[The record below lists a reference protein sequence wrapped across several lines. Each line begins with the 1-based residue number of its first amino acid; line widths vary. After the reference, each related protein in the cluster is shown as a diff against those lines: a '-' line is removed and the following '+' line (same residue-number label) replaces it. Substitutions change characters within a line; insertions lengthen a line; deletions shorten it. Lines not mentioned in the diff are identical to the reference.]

1 MPNLSRTHGNLGK
14 NPAHPH
20 RTTVLRRHTRHRFS
34 PPATHQPQTTAPSR
48 PRRSLAACASSA
60 PLVSPSV
67 VCYRSRAVNALA
79 CRVETAERAL
89 LASGRGLHATDSLY
103 RAMTPHAFRASAPP
117 QAESKQATR
126 TRACPLRDETLL
138 SPPPP
143 TSPPL
148 RRRASH
154 VRCSSAAQPT
164 SSPRGRKIGGRPAR
178 AGTHRSNERGK
189 RKKKYPRGGRNE
201 RLGECRRTLRPLVGR
216 VEKTIIKAKSIN
228 WRLRRRRAARAHRP
242 PHPNPPLPQHGS
254 RRSSL
259 ASP

>member
-189 RKKKYPRGGRNE
+189 RKKNIREEGATRDSGNADGPSA
-201 RLGECRRTLRPLVGR
+201 PLL
-216 VEKTIIKAKSIN
+216 EELKK
-228 WRLRRRRAARAHRP
+228 
-242 PHPNPPLPQHGS
+242 Q
-254 RRSSL
+254 
-259 ASP
+259 